1 MSQQQQ
7 NPQPSQP
14 VPQPGQ
20 TSANQP
26 MQRQTKTG
34 KYTEKFLMN
43 IWEPLDKVGQAL
55 MGDYWKTVYLSV
67 QDAIALYIILKIPDL
82 IGQRIFGK
90 SFSNFGDCLKENA
103 LGASRYAC
111 FIMVVSDFLLWIVIA
126 GRIIG
131 RFLADLK
138 DLRKGS
144 GKGGSGHG
152 SNQP

>member
-1 MSQQQQ
+1 MTQQQ

-14 VPQPGQ
+14 VPQSSQ

-26 MQRQTKTG
+26 MQSKTKAG
-34 KYTEKFLMN
+34 KRIEAFLKNVWKPMD
-43 IWEPLDKVGQAL
+43 LVGQSL
-55 MGDYWKTVYLSV
+55 MGDYWRTVYLSI
-67 QDAIALYIILKIPDL
+67 QDAIALYILLRIPDL
-82 IGQRIFGK
+82 IGQLIFGK
-90 SFSNFGDCLKENA
+90 SFSSFDVCLKENA
-103 LGASRYAC
+103 LGASFYAC
-111 FIMVVSDFLLWIVIA
+111 FIMVISDFLLWLVIA

-131 RFLADLK
+131 RFLADWD